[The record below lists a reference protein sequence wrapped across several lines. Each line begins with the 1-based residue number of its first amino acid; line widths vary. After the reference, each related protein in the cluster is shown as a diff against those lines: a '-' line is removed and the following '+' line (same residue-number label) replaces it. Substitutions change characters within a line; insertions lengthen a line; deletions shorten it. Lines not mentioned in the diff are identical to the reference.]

1 MWRGMK
7 SLKHP
12 VNNQNIVKSRIRQE
26 WESFTKHT
34 LLYDKET
41 IQNMCDKI
49 HFYDCVMIFFSENDQ
64 IPKEVYNFLYHREEI
79 ILNMWL
85 LYLKQEHLGFL
96 TWAELGVLL
105 EFWMEL

>member
-1 MWRGMK
+1 MWKRVR

-12 VNNQNIVKSRIRQE
+12 MNSLDIVKSRIRQE
-26 WESFTKHT
+26 WENFTNHA

-64 IPKEVYNFLYHREEI
+64 IPEEVYNFLYHREEI
-79 ILNMWL
+79 ILNMWM

-96 TWAELGVLL
+96 TWMELEKLL